1 MPLIPNDDPE
11 GLAEL
16 LGYLGEIGYGE
27 LYLRPVPEAR
37 AGGGPGATGA
47 ISASGAGGAGDATSV
62 SGTGGV
68 AGAASEGEKL
78 GMVVPAAG
86 GGGDAVVKAID
97 ALAAAVRQAGGGA
110 GAVAGG
116 GASAGAL
123 AGDGNDAGVMA
134 GGDGGAGAA
143 DDPAA
148 RAAALAALAEVV
160 TGCRR
165 CRLCEGRQ
173 KTVFGS
179 GNPSADLMFI
189 GEGPGAEED
198 RQGLPFVGRAGE
210 LLTRIIAAI
219 GMIRDQ
225 VYIANIVKCRPP
237 GNRDPQP
244 DEVAACRSYLERQ
257 IALIRPRLIVALG
270 RIAAQ
275 TLLGNDLPI
284 GRMRGQWFQVLGVPV
299 MVTYHPAAL
308 LRNPALKRPT
318 WEDMQEVR
326 DRLRGGG

>member
-1 MPLIPNDDPE
+1 MPLIPNDDPA
-11 GLAEL
+11 GLDEL

-27 LYLRPVPEAR
+27 LYLRRPDSAASPAAGLREAPGETIAQTV
-37 AGGGPGATGA
+37 AGLAAAARGATGA
-47 ISASGAGGAGDATSV
+47 
-62 SGTGGV
+62 
-68 AGAASEGEKL
+68 AGAAGAGAEA
-78 GMVVPAAG
+78 PAAG
-86 GGGDAVVKAID
+86 EDA
-97 ALAAAVRQAGGGA
+97 
-110 GAVAGG
+110 
-116 GASAGAL
+116 
-123 AGDGNDAGVMA
+123 
-134 GGDGGAGAA
+134 GAGAA
-143 DDPAA
+143 ATAA
-148 RAAALAALAEVV
+148 DLPGEAAATGAALAALAEAVA
-160 TGCRR
+160 GCRR

-173 KTVFGS
+173 RTVFGS
-179 GNPSADLMFI
+179 GDPRAELMFI

-210 LLTRIIAAI
+210 LLTRIVEAI
-219 GMIRDQ
+219 GMTRDQ

-257 IALIRPRLIVALG
+257 ITLIRPRLIVALG

-284 GRMRGQWFQVLGVPV
+284 GRMRGQWFQFMGVPL

-318 WEDMQEVR
+318 WEDMQQVR
-326 DRLRGGG
+326 DRLHAISA

>member
-11 GLAEL
+11 ALAEL

-27 LYLRPVPEAR
+27 LYLRR
-37 AGGGPGATGA
+37 A
-47 ISASGAGGAGDATSV
+47 
-62 SGTGGV
+62 
-68 AGAASEGEKL
+68 
-78 GMVVPAAG
+78 PAAG
-86 GGGDAVVKAID
+86 PLGVVTAPGGSERSGGEAAEAVD
-97 ALAAAVRQAGGGA
+97 TLAAAARQADGGTAAAHPRERRPGSLAA
-110 GAVAGG
+110 GE
-116 GASAGAL
+116 
-123 AGDGNDAGVMA
+123 GDGTE
-134 GGDGGAGAA
+134 
-143 DDPAA
+143 

-160 TGCRR
+160 ATCRR

-179 GNPSADLMFI
+179 GDPVADLMFI

-210 LLTRIIAAI
+210 LLTRIIEAI
-219 GMIRDQ
+219 GMTREQ

-257 IALIRPRLIVALG
+257 IALVRPRLLVALG

-284 GRMRGQWFQVLGVPV
+284 GRMRGQWFEVLGVPL

-318 WEDMQEVR
+318 WEDMQQVR
-326 DRLRGGG
+326 DRLQDKA

>member
-27 LYLRPVPEAR
+27 LYLRPAPA
-37 AGGGPGATGA
+37 AMA
-47 ISASGAGGAGDATSV
+47 
-62 SGTGGV
+62 
-68 AGAASEGEKL
+68 AGAAGL
-78 GMVVPAAG
+78 GVVTAAG
-86 GGGDAVVKAID
+86 GERSGDAAAEAAEAVD
-97 ALAAAVRQAGGGA
+97 ALVAAARQAGAAAPERSGAQEA
-110 GAVAGG
+110 GAEE
-116 GASAGAL
+116 GAEEA
-123 AGDGNDAGVMA
+123 
-134 GGDGGAGAA
+134 
-143 DDPAA
+143 AA
-148 RAAALAALAEVV
+148 RAAALGAMAEVV
-160 TGCRR
+160 AACRR

-179 GNPSADLMFI
+179 GDPNADLMFI

-210 LLTRIIAAI
+210 LLTRIIEAI
-219 GMIRDQ
+219 GMTRDQ

-257 IALIRPRLIVALG
+257 IALVRPRLLVALG

-284 GRMRGQWFQVLGVPV
+284 GRMRGQWFEVLGVPS

-318 WEDMQEVR
+318 WEDMQQVR
-326 DRLRGGG
+326 DRLQGEG